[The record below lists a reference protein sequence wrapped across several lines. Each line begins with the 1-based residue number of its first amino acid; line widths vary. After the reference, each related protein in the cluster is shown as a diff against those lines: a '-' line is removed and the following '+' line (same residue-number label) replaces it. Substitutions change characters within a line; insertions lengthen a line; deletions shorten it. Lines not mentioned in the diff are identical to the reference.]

1 MYVCIYLSIHLSIYV
16 SMYVCMYVSIYPSI
30 HPSIDG
36 GGGDG
41 GRGRRGDDD
50 DDTVFSCF
58 FFLRVY
64 PGSFKI
70 LVIDLQ
76 TSVILSLVL
85 DFVWFC
91 TFWIFLEVIFLAA
104 GLHNHDQMFVT

>member
-1 MYVCIYLSIHLSIYV
+1 MVVVVMVVVVVVVMMMIQFFLV
-16 SMYVCMYVSIYPSI
+16 
-30 HPSIDG
+30 
-36 GGGDG
+36 
-41 GRGRRGDDD
+41 
-50 DDTVFSCF
+50 

-70 LVIDLQ
+70 LVFDLQ